1 MSMENTEVEIDE
13 KSAHDVVDVVKNL
26 TVVDART
33 YELMANGVLLLRK
46 ARKYFEARSKPLIE
60 EAWKHYKH
68 LGEQLKADLEP
79 IDAAQKWGDRQLADY
94 DDAQAKAAQA
104 EQLRL
109 EAEKR
114 AKDDEERLQ
123 LAGLAEQLG
132 DKSLADNILSAPN
145 TEPPPVVYKDVPKVA
160 GLSFREDWRF
170 EILDPGAIPLRFHRL
185 EANGK
190 GERSCKCVTDIAN
203 EVKRLKSTARI
214 PGVRV
219 FAEKVPVG
227 RG

>member
-1 MSMENTEVEIDE
+1 METTEVEINE
-13 KSAHDVVDVVKNL
+13 ASAKDVVDVVRNL
-26 TVVDART
+26 SVVDGRT

-68 LGEQLKADLEP
+68 LGAQLAEDLKP
-79 IDAAQKWGDRQLADY
+79 IDEAQKYGDKQLADY
-94 DDAQAKAAQA
+94 DDRQEKARKA

-109 EAEKR
+109 EAEKKE
-114 AKDDEERLQ
+114 KDEQERLE
-123 LAGLAEQLG
+123 LAALAEQLG
-132 DKSLADNILSAPN
+132 AKTLADSILTTPSN
-145 TEPPPVVYKDVPKVA
+145 EPPPVVYKDVPKVE

-170 EILDPGAIPLRFHRL
+170 EIVDPGAIPLRFHRL
-185 EANGK
+185 EANSK
-190 GERSCKCVTDIAN
+190 LEWSCKCVQDIAN

-219 FAEKVPVG
+219 YSEKVPVG

>member
-1 MSMENTEVEIDE
+1 MEQTEVEINEATAKDI
-13 KSAHDVVDVVKNL
+13 VDVVKNL
-26 TVVDART
+26 AVVDGRT

-46 ARKYFEARSKPLIE
+46 ARKYFEARSNPLIS

-68 LGEQLKADLEP
+68 LGAQLAEDVKP
-79 IDAAQKWGDRQLADY
+79 IDEAQKYGDKQLADY
-94 DDAQAKAAQA
+94 DDRQEKARQA

-109 EAEKR
+109 EAEKKQ
-114 AKDDEERLQ
+114 KDEQERLE
-123 LAGLAEQLG
+123 LASLAEQLG
-132 DKSLADNILSAPN
+132 EKTLADSILTTPSN
-145 TEPPPVVYKDVPKVA
+145 EPPPVVYKDVPKVA

-170 EILDPGAIPLRFHRL
+170 EIVDPGAIPLRFHRL
-185 EANGK
+185 EANSK
-190 GERSCKCVTDIAN
+190 GEWSCKCVADIAN